1 MVGTKI
7 DLRNLGT
14 TQTTLSKNTYDRA
27 YDGVVLATELGA
39 VKYVECSAL
48 TKKGLKNVFN
58 AAISAILFPKIN
70 SLSNQNNAKRERC
83 NIL

>member
-14 TQTTLSKNTYDRA
+14 TQTTFSKTTYDRA

-48 TKKGLKNVFN
+48 TQKGLKNVFD
-58 AAISAILFPKIN
+58 ATISAILFPKAN
-70 SLSNQNNAKRERC
+70 PLPNPKPYRC
-83 NIL
+83 KIL